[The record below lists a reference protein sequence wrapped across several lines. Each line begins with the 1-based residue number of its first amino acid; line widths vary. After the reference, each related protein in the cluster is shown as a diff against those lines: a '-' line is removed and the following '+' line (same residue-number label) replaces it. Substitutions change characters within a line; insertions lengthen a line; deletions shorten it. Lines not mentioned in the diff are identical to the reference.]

1 MIRKGLAMAIRYN
14 RLWKKLIDG
23 SKLIYAIGEIFHIF
37 YITVL
42 WLVFLTVLKQDLEQF
57 VLLMSIFMHGDV

>member
-1 MIRKGLAMAIRYN
+1 MQMLRFMMH
-14 RLWKKLIDG
+14 G
-23 SKLIYAIGEIFHIF
+23 SKLISAIGEIFHIF

-57 VLLMSIFMHGDV
+57 VLLMSIFMPGDV